1 MWGDYIVSRLVQ
13 AQMSERVFC
22 GHLLGFFF
30 TAPLSFAQSIAL
42 EGYFNKENFSVIRAF
57 FGYGLISRMALSRTL
72 RVFEKQAF
80 EVEVVAVGED
90 FFNIG

>member
-1 MWGDYIVSRLVQ
+1 MWGDCIVSWLVQ

-42 EGYFNKENFSVIRAF
+42 EGYFNKENFSVIWAF
-57 FGYGLISRMALSRTL
+57 FGYGLISRMTFSRALCTIREAG
-72 RVFEKQAF
+72 F
-80 EVEVVAVGED
+80 
-90 FFNIG
+90 